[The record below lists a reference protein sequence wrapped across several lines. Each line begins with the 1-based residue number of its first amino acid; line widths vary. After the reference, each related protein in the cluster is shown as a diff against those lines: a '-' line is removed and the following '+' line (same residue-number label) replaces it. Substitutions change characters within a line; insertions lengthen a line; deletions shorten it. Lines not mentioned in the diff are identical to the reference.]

1 MAKNKWTA
9 DEVSVLLANYNRV
22 GNTTLHQMIPGKTPY
37 AIYKKAYKLG
47 LRKTPEIEFLNRS
60 EARKGEKG
68 ANWKG
73 GISTTKKGYRLV
85 LCPEHPRAD
94 TRGYVME
101 HILVWERE
109 TGLSVPL
116 NCCIHHLNGDKTDNR
131 IQNLCLMQHTAHTV
145 FHHTGAKR
153 SQETKDKIS
162 KAMRRN
168 NLC

>member
-1 MAKNKWTA
+1 MKTWTEQ
-9 DEVSVLLANYNRV
+9 EVQILLSNYNSV
-22 GNTTLHQMIPGKTPY
+22 GNIALQQMFPNKTSL

-47 LRKTPEIEFLNRS
+47 LRKSKEIEFLNRS
-60 EARKGEKG
+60 EVRKGEKG

-73 GISTTKKGYRLV
+73 GFSTTKKGYRLV
-85 LCPEHPRAD
+85 LCPDHHRAD
-94 TRGYVME
+94 TKGYVLE

-109 TGLSVPL
+109 TGVQVPS

-131 IQNLCLMQHTAHTV
+131 IQNLCLMQHKAHTV

-153 SQETKDKIS
+153 SNETKEKIS
-162 KAMRRN
+162 KAMRRI